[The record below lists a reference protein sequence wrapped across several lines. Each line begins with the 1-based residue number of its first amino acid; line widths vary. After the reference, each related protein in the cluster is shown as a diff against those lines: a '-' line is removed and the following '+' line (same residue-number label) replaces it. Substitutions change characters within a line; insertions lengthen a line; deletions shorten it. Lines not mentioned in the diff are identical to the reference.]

1 MAYTFDPDKVPDLT
15 TMESPVIKRTT
26 ALTGVASS
34 GITGT
39 AEDNPGITKA
49 TLRLFFE
56 PTNGNAQAVDV
67 PLNLQMYRVLETA
80 ATKDGK
86 VYSVNDGVM
95 AEDVMSAF
103 VPRVILR
110 SAGIDAMVGNP
121 GLKFDVKSTSA
132 GTLRI
137 DGIDIDADQPLSDW
151 DSFPF
156 EFALR
161 FDTEPAGDGVVSGAI
176 QRVIHFHLFDDR
188 TPGAY
193 RPNHLRLR
201 TETETKVNL
210 PESSK
215 TTRTVYSAY

>member
-1 MAYTFDPDKVPDLT
+1 MAYTFDPDKIPDLT
-15 TMESPVIKRTT
+15 TTESPVIQRTT

-39 AEDNPGITKA
+39 AEDNPGITEA
-49 TLRLFFE
+49 TLHLLFE
-56 PTNGNAQAVDV
+56 PTSGDALAVDV

-80 ATKDGK
+80 ATKDGG
-86 VYSVNDGVM
+86 VYSISDGPSSQDIM
-95 AEDVMSAF
+95 ATF

-110 SAGIDAMVGNP
+110 SSRIDYTLGNP
-121 GLKFDVKSTSA
+121 GLEFDVKSTSA

-137 DGIDIDADQPLSDW
+137 AGIDIDADQPLGDW
-151 DSFPF
+151 GLFPF
-156 EFALR
+156 EFAMR
-161 FDTEPAGDGVVSGAI
+161 FGTVPAGDQIVSGAI
-176 QRVIHFHLFDDR
+176 QRVIHVRLFNDS

-193 RPNHLRLR
+193 TPKHLRLR

-215 TTRTVYSAY
+215 TTRTMYSAY